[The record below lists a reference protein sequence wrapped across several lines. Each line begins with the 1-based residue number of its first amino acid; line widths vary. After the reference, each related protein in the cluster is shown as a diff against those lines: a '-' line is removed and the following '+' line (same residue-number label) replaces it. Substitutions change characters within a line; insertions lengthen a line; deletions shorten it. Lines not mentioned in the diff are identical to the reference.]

1 MCLLNCSLLS
11 QNRKRIGKDRIR
23 ERNSIRGGGP
33 PRGAVF
39 GRGLTVAPW
48 VMKEKKGVGSLFR
61 RKGVG
66 FSGRRKD
73 SRPLFCSAL
82 FGKRSYCEKITPL
95 VDGGARASGDTGP
108 DRGRLLCPLLYD

>member
-1 MCLLNCSLLS
+1 MTTENLPRPVQKAEGLQGTQLNT
-11 QNRKRIGKDRIR
+11 
-23 ERNSIRGGGP
+23 GGGP

-73 SRPLFCSAL
+73 SRPLFWSAL

-108 DRGRLLCPLLYD
+108 DRGRLLCPLLDD